1 MMLCVLNGS
10 GCVFY
15 RPEDE
20 LARWTMGGSS
30 SITSPPVYSLG
41 VPTRETE
48 SGHERVCLSH
58 ISICPVML
66 GAGGALIEVP
76 GAQQTPHTHTVH
88 KEDTCKKG
96 LIHHLTTKTVS
107 KHTCSLMLIFFYIFF
122 PLKIK
127 SSKIWKKEKWNN
139 LHSCCVFLEGKDIS
153 ILKLVLKHEIIVL
166 SNSCLVKTL
175 L

>member
-1 MMLCVLNGS
+1 MLCVLNGS

-88 KEDTCKKG
+88 SCYLQCSGRMGTTGVG
-96 LIHHLTTKTVS
+96 LTPGGSPVHPQVARSPI
-107 KHTCSLMLIFFYIFF
+107 C
-122 PLKIK
+122 
-127 SSKIWKKEKWNN
+127 
-139 LHSCCVFLEGKDIS
+139 FL
-153 ILKLVLKHEIIVL
+153 
-166 SNSCLVKTL
+166 
-175 L
+175 

>member
-1 MMLCVLNGS
+1 MLCVLNGS

-66 GAGGALIEVP
+66 GAGGALIEVLP
-76 GAQQTPHTHTVH
+76 AVQWAHGDDGSGTDTRWEPRAPSGGKEPH
-88 KEDTCKKG
+88 
-96 LIHHLTTKTVS
+96 L
-107 KHTCSLMLIFFYIFF
+107 F
-122 PLKIK
+122 PL
-127 SSKIWKKEKWNN
+127 NT
-139 LHSCCVFLEGKDIS
+139 GTD
-153 ILKLVLKHEIIVL
+153 
-166 SNSCLVKTL
+166 
-175 L
+175 